1 MLSLRLAP
9 EIWEGSCRCL
19 LFEDLEMLWFGGF
32 RFIVIVWNRSYHAH
46 RTGCYTLRGL
56 AVETYMTSG
65 LLYTRGE
72 GGENT
77 GKQNRK
83 MDPGK

>member
-1 MLSLRLAP
+1 
-9 EIWEGSCRCL
+9 
-19 LFEDLEMLWFGGF
+19 MLWFGGF
-32 RFIVIVWNRSYHAH
+32 RFFGIDPI
-46 RTGCYTLRGL
+46 TYTKLVVGGL
-56 AVETYMTSG
+56 AAEIYMTSG
-65 LLYTRGE
+65 LLYTRGG